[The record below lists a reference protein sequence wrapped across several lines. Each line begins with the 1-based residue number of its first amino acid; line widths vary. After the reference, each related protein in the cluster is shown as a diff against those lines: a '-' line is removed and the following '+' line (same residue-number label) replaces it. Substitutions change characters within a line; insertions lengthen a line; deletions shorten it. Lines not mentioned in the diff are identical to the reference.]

1 MGKWPH
7 IFPLSTLNT
16 DPLIGSNKEKIVSL
30 SERKKEL
37 RYRRKRRE
45 KLTRMKAKLPNIDN
59 ATKAVWA
66 EKLRKM
72 TPGAEVLIKEWGL
85 E

>member
-1 MGKWPH
+1 M
-7 IFPLSTLNT
+7 
-16 DPLIGSNKEKIVSL
+16 SL

-45 KLTRMKAKLPNIDN
+45 KLTKMKAKLPTIDS

-72 TPGAEVLIKEWGL
+72 TPGAEVLIKDWGL